1 MREPRTRQLAAR
13 DLPALALLA
22 WVLASA
28 CASAAPREP
37 RAGARKVGTLADL
50 EAILVRQSAKPIEG
64 TLFANGL
71 PQEGGPQEPTGQEPA
86 APVVP
91 VTPAATVAPAAPAAN
106 AAPAA
111 TQDVPA
117 SPPAAASDPSA
128 APAADA
134 LPQEPPQTPAQ
145 PPAEVEPAA
154 APDATGEMQA
164 FEELLK
170 RAESQPA
177 LTPAQPG
184 SPPVAPSEN
193 PYLAFGSR
201 IVVHPDGRVTK
212 PYPLPPKKGRRL
224 LDLLQLYGD
233 FPVRFTIRGPSDAPA
248 SMPARP
254 EGVID
259 DVECMLLEE
268 WDIELYQDMRSWPPT
283 TPSPVALA
291 DWLVVTARPERLHE
305 VEDFLNLFAAAV
317 PQIEIEAKIV
327 EITESDVLDLGVKPV
342 ASGTPIFDAPGN
354 DTLIKGLD
362 YSFPATDL
370 SSALLTLG
378 AVQDGL
384 AFNAVL
390 QALATWENV
399 QIDSQP
405 RIAVR
410 EGSKAEI
417 VNITKIPFYN
427 LNNINAANQYTAQ
440 LSFEEV
446 GVKLYIV
453 PRVVGTDTVAL
464 NIDIEASQQ
473 AGNVASLIT
482 SAGGVG
488 ALANP
493 IIAKRGART
502 VVYLQP
508 GQAVILGGLT
518 TTRDSDT
525 VRKVPVLGDIP
536 FLGALFRSKLKRKE
550 KTHVLFFI
558 RPRILQGIDV
568 QREF

>member
-1 MREPRTRQLAAR
+1 MRALRSRQLVTR
-13 DLPALALLA
+13 SLPALALLGC
-22 WVLASA
+22 VLASA
-28 CASAAPREP
+28 CASAPPSAPSE
-37 RAGARKVGTLADL
+37 GERKVGTLADL
-50 EAILVRQSAKPIEG
+50 EAILARQSAKPVEG
-64 TLFANGL
+64 TLFAQGL
-71 PQEGGPQEPTGQEPA
+71 PKQGGPQEPAVQDPAPPAATDAPQDPAASQPA
-86 APVVP
+86 APP
-91 VTPAATVAPAAPAAN
+91 DAT
-106 AAPAA
+106 
-111 TQDVPA
+111 
-117 SPPAAASDPSA
+117 A

-134 LPQEPPQTPAQ
+134 AGQPAAQ
-145 PPAEVEPAA
+145 PEAQ
-154 APDATGEMQA
+154 GELQA

-177 LTPAQPG
+177 LTPTQPAA
-184 SPPVAPSEN
+184 PQATPSEN

-201 IVVHPDGRVTK
+201 IVVHTDGRVTK
-212 PYPLPPKKGRRL
+212 PYPMPPKKGRRL

-283 TPSPVALA
+283 APNPVALA

-342 ASGTPIFDAPGN
+342 ATGTPIFDAPGN
-354 DTLIKGLD
+354 GTFIKGLD
-362 YSFPATDL
+362 YSFPTQDL

-525 VRKVPVLGDIP
+525 IRKVPLLGDIP

-568 QREF
+568 QRDF

>member
-1 MREPRTRQLAAR
+1 MRAPRSSQLVARRLAVLVLAA
-13 DLPALALLA
+13 
-22 WVLASA
+22 ASA
-28 CASAAPREP
+28 CASAPEPRES
-37 RAGARKVGTLADL
+37 GRKVGTLADL
-50 EAILVRQSAKPIEG
+50 EVLLARQRAHPIEG
-64 TLFANGL
+64 TLYAQGL
-71 PQEGGPQEPTGQEPA
+71 PSGGGPQEPQLPE
-86 APVVP
+86 V
-91 VTPAATVAPAAPAAN
+91 
-106 AAPAA
+106 
-111 TQDVPA
+111 
-117 SPPAAASDPSA
+117 PAAAAADAGSA
-128 APAADA
+128 PQEPPASQPAQAPAADA
-134 LPQEPPQTPAQ
+134 PPPTEAAPAAPVTSAPQEPPAHVQSPPEAPAQ
-145 PPAEVEPAA
+145 PAATAETP
-154 APDATGEMQA
+154 GEMQG

-177 LTPAQPG
+177 LTPTQPA
-184 SPPVAPSEN
+184 PAPAAPSEN

-233 FPVRFTIRGPSDAPA
+233 YPVRFTIRGPTDAPA

-268 WDIELYQDMRSWPPT
+268 WDLELYQDMRSWPPT
-283 TPSPVALA
+283 APNPVALA

-327 EITESDVLDLGVKPV
+327 EITETDVLDLGVKPV
-342 ASGTPIFDAPGN
+342 ATGTPIFDAPGSG
-354 DTLIKGLD
+354 TFIKGLD
-362 YSFPATDL
+362 YSFPTTDL
-370 SSALLTLG
+370 GSALLTLG
-378 AVQDGL
+378 AVQDGV

-446 GVKLYIV
+446 GVKLFIV

-518 TTRDSDT
+518 TTRDTDT
-525 VRKVPVLGDIP
+525 VRKVPLLGDIP

-568 QREF
+568 QRDF

>member
-1 MREPRTRQLAAR
+1 MPGLRCAAVVLLAAFE
-13 DLPALALLA
+13 LGCAGTPPEPAPAD
-22 WVLASA
+22 
-28 CASAAPREP
+28 AA
-37 RAGARKVGTLADL
+37 KVGTLADL
-50 EAILVRQSAKPIEG
+50 QAILAEQRAKPVEG
-64 TLFANGL
+64 TLYAKGL
-71 PQEGGPQEPTGQEPA
+71 PETAAPITAAAAANPAAGSKQDALQEP
-86 APVVP
+86 
-91 VTPAATVAPAAPAAN
+91 N
-106 AAPAA
+106 
-111 TQDVPA
+111 
-117 SPPAAASDPSA
+117 S
-128 APAADA
+128 
-134 LPQEPPQTPAQ
+134 AQ
-145 PPAEVEPAA
+145 PPAASSSSETRPAGADAAQA
-154 APDATGEMQA
+154 APNPALVEEPQHELLA

-177 LTPAQPG
+177 LTPTTPA
-184 SPPVAPSEN
+184 PPAAPSAGTPPEN

-233 FPVRFTIRGPSDAPA
+233 YTVRYTIRGANDAPA
-248 SMPARP
+248 SMPFAPESRP
-254 EGVID
+254 D

-268 WDIELYQDMRSWPPT
+268 WDVELYQDMRAWPPT
-283 TPSPVALA
+283 AATPVALA
-291 DWLVVTARPERLHE
+291 DWLVVTAKPERLHE
-305 VEDFLNLFAAAV
+305 VEDFLNLFAASV

-327 EITESDVLDLGVKPV
+327 EITEYDALDLGVKPV
-342 ASGTPIFDAPGN
+342 TGKPIFDAPGD
-354 DTLIKGLD
+354 DTFIKGLD
-362 YSFPATDL
+362 YSFPTTDVG
-370 SSALLTLG
+370 SALLTLG

-390 QALATWENV
+390 QALASWENV

-427 LNNINAANQYTAQ
+427 LNNITAANQYTAQ
-440 LSFEEV
+440 LAYQEV
-446 GVKLYIV
+446 GVKLFIV
-453 PRVVGTDTVAL
+453 PRVVGTQTVAL

-473 AGNVASLIT
+473 TGSVASLIST
-482 SAGGVG
+482 GGGVG
-488 ALANP
+488 ALSNP
-493 IIAKRGART
+493 VIAQRGART

-518 TTRDSDT
+518 TTRDTDS
-525 VRKVPVLGDIP
+525 VRKVPILGDIP
-536 FLGALFRSKLKRKE
+536 GLGMLFRSKYSRKE

-568 QREF
+568 QRDF